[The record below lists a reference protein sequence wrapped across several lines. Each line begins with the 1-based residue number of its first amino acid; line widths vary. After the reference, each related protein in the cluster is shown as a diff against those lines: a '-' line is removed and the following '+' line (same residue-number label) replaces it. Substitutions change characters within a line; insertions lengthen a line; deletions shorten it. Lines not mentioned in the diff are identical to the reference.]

1 MGGSAYILLLHH
13 FKLKVEF
20 LAAKDHREIELPKL
34 ARETKP
40 RPALIE
46 IDDKLQT
53 DRAPE
58 IRKADASDDRPEFGC
73 CVKRKRSLRRHETGE
88 RITVEVIAVC
98 RIGGPVRVRV
108 VRREDLQLTTWPR
121 NAMQFIDEADDVGHM
136 LDYVITNDLFKLVV
150 GEWIGKNTKVVN
162 NVGMTTGIGVDAD
175 RAGKFILATAYVQ
188 NSLRRF
194 GHAISF
200 SATAN
205 LPARR
210 G

>member
-1 MGGSAYILLLHH
+1 M
-13 FKLKVEF
+13 
-20 LAAKDHREIELPKL
+20 
-34 ARETKP
+34 
-40 RPALIE
+40 
-46 IDDKLQT
+46 
-53 DRAPE
+53 
-58 IRKADASDDRPEFGC
+58 
-73 CVKRKRSLRRHETGE
+73 
-88 RITVEVIAVC
+88 
-98 RIGGPVRVRV
+98 
-108 VRREDLQLTTWPR
+108 RREDLQLTTWPR

-188 NSLRRF
+188 NSLRGF